1 MSWMIFLIILIILLI
16 PTAYAGYIGAPYV
29 PVRRPALKKAFDK
42 LQIGLSDTVVDLGA
56 GDGGVLAEA
65 ARRGAGAIGYELS
78 PIMWIIAWI
87 RLSIFLPLTR
97 GGPRQ
102 RRGEGLSTTEKRRSQ
117 PQILLKNFYRQTLP
131 PDTTII
137 YAFLMPKNLPCLLNY
152 LATQKLPRAKYL
164 LSYTFA
170 LPNTP
175 PRDIIQTPA
184 HGAIYVYHAPDLL
197 HAYSQSATIGE

>member
-1 MSWMIFLIILIILLI
+1 MAWFLFLIIFIILLI
-16 PTAYAGYIGAPYV
+16 PTAYAAYIGAPYV

-42 LQIGLSDTVVDLGA
+42 LQIGSQDTVVDLGA
-56 GDGGVLAEA
+56 GDGGVLVEV
-65 ARRGAGAIGYELS
+65 ARRGARAVGYELS
-78 PIMWIIAWI
+78 PIMWAIAWV
-87 RLSIFLPLTR
+87 RLSIFRAGKTPGVNGKTP
-97 GGPRQ
+97 GVEEA
-102 RRGEGLSTTEKRRSQ
+102 RRRT
-117 PQILLKNFYRQTLP
+117 PQIFLKNFYRQTLP

-137 YAFLMPKNLPCLLNY
+137 YTFLMPQNLPRLVNY

-184 HGAIYVYHAPDLL
+184 HGTIYVYHAPDLL
-197 HAYSQSATIGE
+197 HAFSQSATIGE